1 MEAPPTSIILC
12 ANRLKDR
19 AEMEEALVHEL
30 MHVYDVSPMVISHM
44 YDVIPVRCESR
55 VVSRLLQEARVRCE
69 SRTCCLDQHQP

>member
-30 MHVYDVSPMVISHM
+30 MHVYDVS
-44 YDVIPVRCESR
+44 ESR

-69 SRTCCLDQHQP
+69 SRTCCLDQHQPYLFFYI